1 MTKVVIKAADGT
13 GAVESYHNAN
23 KKLET
28 TSAGVTV
35 TGNIAV
41 TGTVDGRDLAT
52 DGTKLDGIEASATAD
67 QTNAEIRAAVE
78 AATDSN
84 VFTDADHTKL
94 NGISSSATSVGG
106 ATGVD
111 FNDNVKV
118 RFGTGNDLEVF
129 HDGSDSTIDN
139 NTGALYIKSNT
150 STQLLVNNTENAII
164 ATANGAVELYY
175 DNSLKI
181 STLTDGAKTYGRHV
195 IDGDLF
201 LDNGDHAGKD
211 IYWDSSEKFMR
222 WEDDVE
228 ARFGDGGDLRI
239 YHDGTDSFVKEATG
253 DLWLQSTADDIII
266 RAADNIVLQPQAGE
280 AGINING
287 NGSVDLFYD
296 NSKVFETAS
305 NGAKVLNP
313 SGNGTLSIIGS
324 EGNDAILQL
333 KADDGDDAADHWR
346 IVGDADG
353 SLYIQNWTASAWETN
368 IKGTGNGNVELY
380 HNNSKK
386 FETTANGCQLQDN
399 SKLQLGAGPD
409 LEIYSDGTNSFVQC
423 PSTGNNLTVESDNHL
438 YLKVADSDDAV
449 KGVAGGQVELYYD
462 GSKQCETNSGGLKWE
477 DSKKA
482 YFGTSNDL
490 QIYHDASHS
499 IIKATGSGALKLV
512 TDHSLQVRKDDPDT
526 GEYLLQAVPDGD
538 VDLFY
543 NGVNKLSTYASGC
556 IISGNIKPSADNTHH
571 CGVSSARWDNV
582 YATNT
587 TIQTSDRNEK
597 NSIVESDLG
606 LSFINKL
613 KPVSYKW
620 NNTKYHKTYYGLI
633 AQDLEQTLATEG
645 KTVNDFAGL
654 DKPSDGPM
662 GLGYTE
668 FISPLIKAIQELS
681 SEVETLKT
689 EIQTLKGA

>member
-67 QTNAEIRAAVE
+67 QSNAEIRAAVE

-94 NGISSSATSVGG
+94 NGIASSATSVGG

-118 RFGTGNDLEVF
+118 RFGTGNDLDIYHDGTNSYITNNTGELRIRAKTGENSIVAYADGSVRLYYDNAKKLETTSGGVSFNDTNITNVGNIALDSIKGDGDDDTNITFAGSDTITVKCGSTNPALTINTTQVKVADSQKFVAGTGNDLEIF
-129 HDGSDSTIDN
+129 HDGSHS
-139 NTGALYIKSNT
+139 YIKDTGTGHLLINT
-150 STQLLVNNTENAII
+150 SELGVMNAAGTEDMIK
-164 ATANGAVELYY
+164 ATENGAVELYY
-175 DNSLKI
+175 DNTKKFE
-181 STLTDGAKTYGRHV
+181 TQADGVTFV
-195 IDGDLF
+195 E
-201 LDNGDHAGKD
+201 HA
-211 IYWDSSEKFMR
+211 F
-222 WEDDVE
+222 
-228 ARFGDGGDLRI
+228 FGDNDRAKFGAGNDLQI
-239 YHDGTDSFVKEATG
+239 YHDGTVNVIDSNTCDLEIRHGGEVMAKFHDDEGVK
-253 DLWLQSTADDIII
+253 LM
-266 RAADNIVLQPQAGE
+266 
-280 AGINING
+280 
-287 NGSVDLFYD
+287 YD
-296 NSKVFETAS
+296 NTKKLETVS
-305 NGAKVLNP
+305 TGILVL
-313 SGNGTLSIIGS
+313 GS
-324 EGNDAILQL
+324 EGTAGEIFIY
-333 KADDGDDAADHWR
+333 ADEGDDHADKWLLEANTT
-346 IVGDADG
+346 GDFLIKNRAGG
-353 SLYIQNWTASAWETN
+353 SWETN
-368 IKGTGNGNVELY
+368 VKTTGG
-380 HNNSKK
+380 
-386 FETTANGCQLQDN
+386 
-399 SKLQLGAGPD
+399 GA
-409 LEIYSDGTNSFVQC
+409 
-423 PSTGNNLTVESDNHL
+423 
-438 YLKVADSDDAV
+438 
-449 KGVAGGQVELYYD
+449 VELYYD
-462 GSKQCETNSGGLKWE
+462 DAKQCETNSGGMKWA
-477 DSKKA
+477 DNKKA

-499 IIKATGSGALKLV
+499 IIKATSVGALKLV
-512 TDHSLQVRKDDPDT
+512 TDHSLQVRKDDPST

-543 NGVNKLSTYASGC
+543 NGVEKLSTYASGC
-556 IISGNIKPSADNTHH
+556 IIWGHIKPSADNTYH